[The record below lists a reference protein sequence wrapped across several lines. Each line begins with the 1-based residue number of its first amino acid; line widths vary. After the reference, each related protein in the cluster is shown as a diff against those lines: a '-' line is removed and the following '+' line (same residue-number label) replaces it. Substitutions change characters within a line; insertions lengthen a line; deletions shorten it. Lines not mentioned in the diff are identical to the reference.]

1 VCFVDLLMQKSC
13 PTEPCALLQA
23 SLPASLLVRVLGVT
37 PNHTPNVA
45 TPNTKTQF
53 FLDVSVR
60 YSGGRIR
67 RKRREVRPL
76 AAAFSELPIDELVE
90 LQVPDR
96 EADVNFRLFQVTMRT
111 NDANPAKKAG
121 KSAENE
127 APQTPKG
134 RRTELGSAS
143 VAFSEVLAARAMQRE
158 LPLETGT
165 GCISIVMV
173 LTLALNNPP
182 FCRKAM
188 TVSETEIFIILRSSA
203 CPV

>member
-1 VCFVDLLMQKSC
+1 
-13 PTEPCALLQA
+13 
-23 SLPASLLVRVLGVT
+23 
-37 PNHTPNVA
+37 
-45 TPNTKTQF
+45 
-53 FLDVSVR
+53 
-60 YSGGRIR
+60 
-67 RKRREVRPL
+67 
-76 AAAFSELPIDELVE
+76 
-90 LQVPDR
+90 
-96 EADVNFRLFQVTMRT
+96 MRT

-173 LTLALNNPP
+173 LTLALDHPP

-188 TVSETEIFIILRSSA
+188 TVFETEIFTILRNSA
-203 CPV
+203 WTV